1 MKIENINLDNVKV
14 AIFDFDDT
22 LAIHKDKDF
31 LIHRGESEEKRL
43 GYYLNAYQNPDT
55 FYEYIEPCMRSEV
68 LYNFINDLRNKNI
81 KMYCLSGMK
90 FSFHLKAKQNFINK
104 HYGDDIEV
112 ISASTQ
118 ELKLDGVKI
127 IKRLNNCNL
136 EEILFIDDRS
146 DVIDLLNANGI
157 NSILVKDIENYNKIC

>member
-127 IKRLNNCNL
+127 IQRLNNCNL

-146 DVIDLLNANGI
+146 DVIDLLNDNGI

>member
-157 NSILVKDIENYNKIC
+157 NSILVKDIENCNKIC